1 MAVQEIRVPDLEGA
15 ENLGVVEVYV
25 APGDAVEPESPLIS
39 LESDKAVLDV
49 PSPLAGTITELKVSE
64 GDTVNVGDLI
74 ALAEIAGGM
83 TREAAADEA
92 DSPDAGG
99 PAASAAGARG
109 GAGAAQAGTP
119 GGGGPEGSGASP
131 GDSGAPAPGGAP
143 AAAPVEIPVPDLEG
157 AADVAVVEV
166 YVSEGE
172 HVDVEAPL
180 ISLESDKAVLDV
192 PSPLSG
198 TITALKV
205 SEGDT
210 VNTGDVIGL
219 IQGAGGATESA
230 APAASPGAAR
240 SPQAAPS
247 PPGGPTAPGG
257 PSESPPPPPAA
268 PEAAPPPQAAPP
280 PVNLQEPGSRYHAA
294 PSVRSLAREL
304 GVELSR
310 VQGSGP
316 KGRITRDDVSAL
328 VKSVMNSG
336 SSAGAAGAGA
346 LPAGA
351 FALPPI
357 PSADYAAFG
366 AVEEVKLSRIKK
378 ISGPHLHRNWVGVP
392 HVTQFEDADITELE
406 AFRRSLNEDAVKT
419 GLTKV
424 SPLIFI
430 IKAAVTALKAF
441 PDFNSSLNPEGA
453 SVTRKSYYNLGIA
466 VDTPEGLVVPVIK
479 NADSKGIR
487 ELADELGDLSTRAR
501 AGKLKADEMKGGTF
515 SISSLGGIGGT
526 YFTPIVNAPEVA
538 ILGLSKSAMQPVWN
552 GAEFLP
558 RLILPFS
565 VSYDHR
571 VIDGAQGARFAAHLS
586 RVIGD
591 IRLALL

>member
-25 APGDAVEPESPLIS
+25 AAGDAVEPESPLIS

-99 PAASAAGARG
+99 PAASAAGG
-109 GAGAAQAGTP
+109 GAGADQAGTP

-131 GDSGAPAPGGAP
+131 GGSGAPAPGGAP
-143 AAAPVEIPVPDLEG
+143 SAAPVEIPVPDLEG

-210 VNTGDVIGL
+210 VNTGDLIGL
-219 IQGAGGATESA
+219 IQGDGAAPSAAGGAPESA
-230 APAASPGAAR
+230 A
-240 SPQAAPS
+240 
-247 PPGGPTAPGG
+247 
-257 PSESPPPPPAA
+257 PPPPAA
-268 PEAAPPPQAAPP
+268 PEAAHPPQAAPP
-280 PVNLQEPGSRYHAA
+280 PVNLQEPGSKYHAA

-328 VKSVMNSG
+328 VKSVMSG
-336 SSAGAAGAGA
+336 GSAAGAAGAGA
-346 LPAGA
+346 AGAGTLPAGA

-441 PDFNSSLNPEGA
+441 PDFNSSLNPDGA